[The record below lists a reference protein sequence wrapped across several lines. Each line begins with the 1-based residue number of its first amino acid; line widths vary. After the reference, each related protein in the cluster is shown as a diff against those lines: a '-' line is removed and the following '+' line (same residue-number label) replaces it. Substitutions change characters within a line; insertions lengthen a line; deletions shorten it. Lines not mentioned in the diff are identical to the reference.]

1 MGKLDKDIHQ
11 KESAIRFCVL
21 TGSLPF
27 LEVNV
32 ENRRELSDSAT
43 VITDI
48 DVLGVSIDASG
59 TSRRIIFDCKTLGKT
74 SPINRAFWAA
84 GLMKYALC
92 DEAFVILRKK
102 ASEAHRLSAKDVN
115 VHLYNE
121 NQFSNYSESY
131 SLDFNLDYCYS
142 TNIDSWITH
151 ASIYDRNRGFE
162 KFGQFLNNEIPLEF
176 DSARGVKRLLS
187 ALHKGR
193 GEFNPDKEAH
203 SAIFY
208 HVVMVFSYLMAKVVH
223 DLKAIIDFDAKKEDF
238 EKLLRY
244 YIWGGREA
252 FLQKQKMTQLFA
264 ATNPSTINGDPE
276 LREWELFVEMV
287 RKLLDS
293 PVDVFK
299 CCGPLREISFR
310 EIVENN
316 ELKDAYLAK
325 LISNNN
331 RIRQFAS
338 SQAKYLVKAA
348 QLPSEFESDLSKVFD
363 TMKEKI

>member
-11 KESAIRFCVL
+11 KESAIRFCIL

-32 ENRRELSDSAT
+32 ENRRELSDTAT

-48 DVLGVSIDASG
+48 DVLGVFVDASG

-84 GLMKYALC
+84 GLMRYVSC
-92 DEAFVILRKK
+92 NEAFVILRKK
-102 ASEAHRLSAKDVN
+102 ATEAHRLSAKDIN
-115 VHLYNE
+115 VHLYSE
-121 NQFSNYSESY
+121 KQFSNYSESY
-131 SLDFNLDYCYS
+131 SLDFNTDYCYS
-142 TNIDSWITH
+142 TNVDNWITH
-151 ASIYDRNRGFE
+151 TSIYDRNSGFE
-162 KFGQFLNNEIPLEF
+162 KFGQFLNSEIPLES
-176 DSARGVKRLLS
+176 DSARGIKRLLS
-187 ALHKGR
+187 ALHKGK

-208 HVVMVFSYLMAKVVH
+208 HVVMVFSYLMAKAVH

-252 FLQKQKMTQLFA
+252 FSQKQKMSQLFA
-264 ATNPSTINGDPE
+264 SNNTSLACSDPE
-276 LREWELFVEMV
+276 LREWELFVELV

-293 PVDVFK
+293 PVNVFK
-299 CCGPLREISFR
+299 CCFPLREISIR
-310 EIVENN
+310 NIVT
-316 ELKDAYLAK
+316 KDDAKDIYLAK
-325 LISNNN
+325 SIASNN

-348 QLPSEFESDLSKVFD
+348 QLPSEFDSNLSNVFD
-363 TMKEKI
+363 DLKEKI

>member
-32 ENRRELSDSAT
+32 ENRRELSDTST

-48 DVLGVSIDASG
+48 DVLGVFVDASG

-84 GLMKYALC
+84 GLMRYVLC

-102 ASEAHRLSAKDVN
+102 ASEAHRLSAKDIN
-115 VHLYNE
+115 VHLFSE
-121 NQFSNYSESY
+121 KQFSNFSESY
-131 SLDFNLDYCYS
+131 SLDFNSDYCYS
-142 TNIDSWITH
+142 TNIDNWITH
-151 ASIYDRNRGFE
+151 ASIYNNSGFE
-162 KFGQFLNNEIPLEF
+162 KFGQFLNSEIPLES
-176 DSARGVKRLLS
+176 DSSRGIKRLLS
-187 ALHKGR
+187 ALCKGQ
-193 GEFNPDKEAH
+193 GEFNPDKEVH

-208 HVVMVFSYLMAKVVH
+208 HVVMVFSYLMAKAVH
-223 DLKAIIDFDAKKEDF
+223 ELKTIIDFDAKKEDF
-238 EKLLRY
+238 EKLLRF

-252 FLQKQKMTQLFA
+252 FSQKQKMTKLFA
-264 ATNPSTINGDPE
+264 SANTSMASTDPE
-276 LREWELFVEMV
+276 LREWELFVELV

-299 CCGPLREISFR
+299 CCFPLREISFR
-310 EIVENN
+310 NTII
-316 ELKDAYLAK
+316 KDEAKDLYLAK
-325 LISNNN
+325 SIASNN
-331 RIRQFAS
+331 RIRQFAT
-338 SQAKYLVKAA
+338 SQAKYLIKAA
-348 QLPSEFESDLSKVFD
+348 QLPSEFESNLSKAFD
-363 TMKEKI
+363 NLKEKI